1 MILDDATWSLLER
14 AARDAQTRAY
24 APYSNFHVG
33 AALLGIDGVI
43 YTGCNVENASFGATI
58 CAERTAIVKAVDA
71 GCREILAC
79 VVIAPLDEAITPCG
93 ICRQV
98 LSEFGP
104 SMLVRCL
111 SQTDDVLDTNL
122 AQLLPGAFQPR
133 HLGVA
138 KP

>member
-1 MILDDATWSLLER
+1 MNLDAETWDRLET
-14 AARDAQTRAY
+14 AARDAQARAY
-24 APYSNFHVG
+24 APYSKFRVG
-33 AALLGIDGVI
+33 AALLGADGVI

-71 GCREILAC
+71 GCHEIVAC
-79 VVIAPLDEAITPCG
+79 VVVAPLDEAITPCG

-111 SQTDDVLDTNL
+111 SQTDDVLDTDL